1 MMKRGSAVANAAALA
16 LVVAGMCTCVP
27 AAPPVMF
34 AYREIR
40 GQLPKN
46 GLRFIV
52 MPDPTTQLV
61 EVDVRY
67 EVGSREDPPGK
78 AGLAHLVE
86 HLMFEKQPG
95 GPGTPTLMELLLP
108 PTLNLNAYTDW
119 DSTHFMVN
127 ARAELLDSLVTV
139 EAARML
145 DGCATISEDRFFR
158 EREVVRNEIRSRNRS
173 AEALIP
179 QLTLSA
185 IYPPGHAYAQMVG
198 GNDEQLSAITL
209 RDVCEFT
216 QRYYVPERAV
226 VVLAG
231 GFTADR
237 AIRSIENWFN
247 RLDKR
252 TPAPRR
258 VVQPLVATGGRTT
271 VQLDIE
277 RPWVTVAWPLPDER
291 TPEGQAAQFGIWAAF
306 RYMARI
312 ADKYD
317 CATQSVTQTLGGRE
331 APILVLALELG
342 SLSKLDECLDRVW
355 DAARDAGYSWD
366 PNLRMQ
372 LDEAKNRRKA
382 EFLSSLE
389 PLFGAGG
396 RTDQIADMAQFSRD
410 VGFVSGDIYVFHEL
424 DKIGKLDGDKVV
436 AAMKRVL
443 DRDRAKV
450 TVFAPSRRGASGDKR
465 SNIVFHAAAD
475 EHLEPAVDPSEAQRP
490 LRVPKL
496 NVLSRATRFQLDNG
510 MHVVLLP
517 VDAMPVVAAQL
528 IFDAGEGTTPDQPGL
543 ATTAAELLR
552 LPPGSTTAWQA
563 GIDLRCSAT
572 TDHTICAARGV
583 SLYADAII
591 STLEQLIRHGGYPD
605 TELSRWQRL
614 TRGLYERK
622 RTRQRLAFELQQ
634 LAAIYGPE
642 HPYTRTAMLA
652 PSTIDKIG
660 EQALTSFRREHYT
673 AANAT
678 LVIAGMFD
686 LKHTEWQVREAFG
699 HWSPGRKDAPVPP
712 AAQSRTAPVH
722 IGVIGDDDPQVD
734 IALLYPS
741 PPGIAGEQA
750 ARLVLMQ
757 MLDEQ
762 MRRIRTELGA
772 TYGVH
777 VRRDTGVSGSA
788 YHIQGAVDAPR
799 SGEALRAMRAGI
811 EALRSGTEFDAM
823 FVRAR
828 RKVVQ
833 ELLNGSTVSTVLAQR
848 LGQSARFGLGPS
860 FDNDLLRD
868 AAALSPPQVKQLL
881 ARELDP
887 GSEVIVLLGDRGS
900 VTRAFPEAGIDDAK
914 LMVSDR

>member
-1 MMKRGSAVANAAALA
+1 ML
-16 LVVAGMCTCVP
+16 
-27 AAPPVMF
+27 

-46 GLRFIV
+46 GLRFIM
-52 MPDPTTQLV
+52 MPDPMTQLV

-86 HLMFEKQPG
+86 HLMFEQQPG
-95 GPGTPTLMELLLP
+95 GPGTPTVMEMLLP
-108 PTLNLNAYTDW
+108 PTLNVNAYTDW
-119 DSTHFMVN
+119 DTTHFMLN
-127 ARAELLDSLVTV
+127 ARAELLDSLVKI

-145 DGCATISEDRFFR
+145 DGCKTISADRFLR
-158 EREVVRNEIRSRNRS
+158 EREVVRNEIRSGNRS

-185 IYPPGHAYAQMVG
+185 IYPPGHAYGRMVG

-231 GFTADR
+231 GFAPDH
-237 AIRSIENWFN
+237 AIRSIAQWFG

-258 VVQPLVATGGRTT
+258 VVKPLVVTGGRTT

-277 RPWVTVAWPLPDER
+277 RPWVTVAWPLPDAR

-306 RYMARI
+306 RYTARI

-317 CATQSVTQTLGGRE
+317 CATWSGTQTLGGRE
-331 APILVLALELG
+331 APVLMLALELG

-366 PNLRMQ
+366 SNLRMQ
-372 LDEAKNRRKA
+372 LDEAKNRRKV

-389 PLFGAGG
+389 PLFGPGG

-410 VGFVSGDIYVFHEL
+410 MDFYSSDIYVFHEL
-424 DKIGKLDGDKVV
+424 DKIGKLDAGEVV
-436 AAMKRVL
+436 FEMKRAL
-443 DRDRAKV
+443 DRNRARV
-450 TVFAPSRRGASGDKR
+450 TVFAPSKRGATGDRR
-465 SNIVFHAAAD
+465 SNLVFHTAVDD

-490 LRVPKL
+490 LQVPKL
-496 NVLSRATRFQLDNG
+496 NVVSRATRFQLDNG
-510 MHVVLLP
+510 MRVVLLP
-517 VDAMPVVAAQL
+517 VDGMPVVAAQL
-528 IFDAGEGTTPDQPGL
+528 IFDVGEGTTPDKPGL

-552 LPPGSTTAWQA
+552 LPPGSRMAWHA
-563 GIDLRCSAT
+563 GIDLGCSVT
-572 TDHTICAARGV
+572 TDHTICTAHGV
-583 SLYADAII
+583 STYVDII
-591 STLEQLIRHGGYPD
+591 IQVLEQLIRDGGYSD
-605 TELSRWQRL
+605 TELSRWRRL
-614 TRGLYERK
+614 TRDLYQRS
-622 RTRQRLAFELQQ
+622 RTRQQLAFELQQ

-642 HPYTRTAMLA
+642 HPYARTARLA
-652 PSTIDKIG
+652 PSTIDKI
-660 EQALTSFRREHYT
+660 EERALTSFRREHYT

-686 LKHTEWQVREAFG
+686 PKHTESQVREAFG
-699 HWSPGRKDAPVPP
+699 YWSRGRKDAPVPP
-712 AAQSRTAPVH
+712 VAQQRTAPVH

-741 PPGIAGEQA
+741 PPGIAGEPA
-750 ARLVLMQ
+750 ARLVLVQ
-757 MLDEQ
+757 MLNEQ
-762 MRRIRTELGA
+762 MSRIRTELGA
-772 TYGVH
+772 TYGVY
-777 VRRDTGVSGSA
+777 VRRDTGLSGSA

-833 ELLNGSTVSTVLAQR
+833 ELLNGSTVSTELARR
-848 LGQSARFGLGPS
+848 LGESAQFGLGPS

-868 AAALSPPQVKQLL
+868 AAALSPLQVKQLL
-881 ARELDP
+881 ARELDL

-914 LMVSDR
+914 LVVSDR